1 MSVSNITHAQRV
13 SEAYKCLTDPNYV
26 DDDEAEGDL
35 SEEEMFSMFNSM
47 FSKPSPYRHACT
59 AV

>member
-1 MSVSNITHAQRV
+1 M

-26 DDDEAEGDL
+26 DDNEADVDL

-47 FSKPSPYRHACT
+47 FRKPRTLAP
-59 AV
+59 